1 MTIYSM
7 HWMTLTYK
15 YKAQDLYLVKTK
27 CHLIDKNGQSYKGES
42 KKPKMYLLKVVY
54 LFLHV

>member
-27 CHLIDKNGQSYKGES
+27 CHLIDKNGQSYNC
-42 KKPKMYLLKVVY
+42 LLYTSDAADDWLVV
-54 LFLHV
+54 